1 MGIIIPKI
9 TLSITFTHT
18 RNRALEPL
26 IINQNVFTS
35 VMQTKSDLFH
45 GMRKE
50 KIKGVN
56 SRTHGNLYIGASLKP
71 LMVPN

>member
-26 IINQNVFTS
+26 IVNQNVFTS
-35 VMQTKSDLFH
+35 VMQTKSHFPWYEK
-45 GMRKE
+45 R